1 MPDRFRRGPTS
12 TWKTGWV
19 TVALRLGLDPVR
31 TYARLRR
38 PGGFSKA
45 LWTQRALRRARAL
58 RDELGISRR
67 RKWLQ
72 DERGE
77 DAARSHPTSPPT
89 SPTRA

>member
-31 TYARLRR
+31 TYSRLRR

-45 LWTQRALRRARAL
+45 LVDAKGPSVAR
-58 RDELGISRR
+58 G
-67 RKWLQ
+67 
-72 DERGE
+72 
-77 DAARSHPTSPPT
+77 HFVTS
-89 SPTRA
+89 SA